1 MNFIAVQKSPRQ
13 RQHFEVQYLTG
24 RYIAMFL
31 RSFMASEL
39 TGTLLYDFW
48 TPILSI
54 SGLQP
59 HNIETSAP
67 VLLPLLSNV

>member
-1 MNFIAVQKSPRQ
+1 MRDILPVKWKIQTMNFIAVQKSPRQ

-39 TGTLLYDFW
+39 TGTLLYDF
-48 TPILSI
+48 
-54 SGLQP
+54 
-59 HNIETSAP
+59 
-67 VLLPLLSNV
+67 